1 MLLPKHFLAL
11 TSLNWINT
19 LKLQSLTLDQLE
31 FIQQGNHVRINVLET
46 DEVLAVVQNVN
57 IGNLSGSFV

>member
-1 MLLPKHFLAL
+1 M
-11 TSLNWINT
+11 
-19 LKLQSLTLDQLE
+19 KLQSLTLDQLE